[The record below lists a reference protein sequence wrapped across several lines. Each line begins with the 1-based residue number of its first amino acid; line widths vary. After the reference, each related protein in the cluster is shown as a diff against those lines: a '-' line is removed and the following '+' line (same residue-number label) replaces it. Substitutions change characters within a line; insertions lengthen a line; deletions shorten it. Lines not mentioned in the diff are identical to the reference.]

1 MHPIH
6 PSVVHFPIA
15 LLCVGVAFDALAPRW
30 PSGGLREASFYSLL
44 AGVLSAAL
52 AVVTGG
58 MEEELAER
66 AGAPESVLELHE
78 SLGTV
83 TLVVFVALLGLRFA
97 ILWGWLK
104 EIRALTLGLGVIGIV
119 ILALTGYW
127 GGELVYTYGTGMKAV
142 MSPVTP

>member
-6 PSVVHFPIA
+6 PIIVHFPIA
-15 LLCVGVAFDALAPRW
+15 LLCVSVAFDILARRW
-30 PSGGLREASFYSLL
+30 PGSGLRDTSFYCLL
-44 AGVLSAAL
+44 AGALGAAL

-83 TLVVFVALLGLRFA
+83 TLIVFVALLGLRLA
-97 ILWGWLK
+97 MQRGWIK
-104 EIRALTLGLGVIGIV
+104 DIPPLTLGLGVIGV
-119 ILALTGYW
+119 VLLALTGYW
-127 GGELVYTYGTGMKAV
+127 GGELVYVYGIGVKAMMV
-142 MSPVTP
+142 PVAP

>member
-6 PSVVHFPIA
+6 PIVVHFPIA
-15 LLCVGVAFDALAPRW
+15 LLCASVAFDALASRW
-30 PSGGLREASFYSLL
+30 PAGGFRETSLYCLL
-44 AGVLSAAL
+44 AGVMGAAL

-83 TLVVFVALLGLRFA
+83 TLVVFVTLLGLRLA
-97 ILWGWLK
+97 MRRGWLK
-104 EIRALTLGLGVIGIV
+104 EIPALTLGLGVIGIV

-127 GGELVYTYGTGMKAV
+127 GGDLVYTYGIGMKAV

>member
-6 PSVVHFPIA
+6 PIVVHFPIA
-15 LLCVGVAFDALAPRW
+15 LLCASVAFDILARRW
-30 PSGGLREASFYSLL
+30 PAGGLRDTSFYTLL
-44 AGVLSAAL
+44 AGVMGAAL

-83 TLVVFVALLGLRFA
+83 TLIVFVALLGLRLA
-97 ILWGWLK
+97 MQRGWIK
-104 EIRALTLGLGVIGIV
+104 DIPPLTLGLGVIGIV
-119 ILALTGYW
+119 LLALTGYW
-127 GGELVYTYGTGMKAV
+127 GGELVYVYGIGVKTIMA
-142 MSPVTP
+142 PVTP

>member
-6 PSVVHFPIA
+6 PIVVHFPIA
-15 LLCVGVAFDALAPRW
+15 LLCASVAFDILARRW
-30 PSGGLREASFYSLL
+30 PAGGFRDTSFYCLL
-44 AGVLSAAL
+44 AGALGAAL

-83 TLVVFVALLGLRFA
+83 TLIVFVALLGLRLA
-97 ILWGWLK
+97 MQRGWIK
-104 EIRALTLGLGVIGIV
+104 DIPPLTLGLGVIGV
-119 ILALTGYW
+119 VLLALTGYW
-127 GGELVYTYGTGMKAV
+127 GGELVYVYGIGVKAMMV
-142 MSPVTP
+142 PVAP

>member
-6 PSVVHFPIA
+6 PIVVHFPIA
-15 LLCVGVAFDALAPRW
+15 LLCASVAFDILARRW
-30 PSGGLREASFYSLL
+30 PTGGFRDTSLYCLL
-44 AGVLSAAL
+44 AGVMGAAL

-78 SLGTV
+78 SLGTA
-83 TLVVFVALLGLRFA
+83 TLIVFVALLCLRLA
-97 ILWGWLK
+97 MQRGWIKDLP
-104 EIRALTLGLGVIGIV
+104 ALSIGLGVIGIV

-127 GGELVYTYGTGMKAV
+127 GGELVYVYGIGVQAV
-142 MSPVTP
+142 MVPVAP

>member
-6 PSVVHFPIA
+6 PIVVHFPIA
-15 LLCVGVAFDALAPRW
+15 LLCASVAFDFLTRRW
-30 PSGGLREASFYSLL
+30 PAGGLRETSFYCLL
-44 AGVLSAAL
+44 AGVMGAAL

-66 AGAPESVLELHE
+66 AGAPESLLELHE

-83 TLVVFVALLGLRFA
+83 TLVVFVALLGLRLA
-97 ILWGWLK
+97 MQWGWLA
-104 EIRALTLGLGVIGIV
+104 ERRSLTLGLGAIGIV

-127 GGELVYTYGTGMKAV
+127 GGELVYTYGIGVKA
-142 MSPVTP
+142 MMAPVVP